1 MLDRG
6 FFNILVKE
14 LPMQYR
20 KHIFDPAG
28 NGQGAKNVEGG
39 NYPQSYSEPYGTNK
53 KARLLKRQHRKYG
66 GSFAPVASGDLLKD
80 FKTSNSGFISGG
92 MGFGFI
98 TDMGKVKSLLKSG
111 RPLSTKANPLP
122 KPVEKW
128 IMKEADKY
136 VGKKLNKIKGGTFTI
151 KT

>member
-1 MLDRG
+1 MLDKG

-28 NGQGAKNVEGG
+28 GGSNAKNVEGG
-39 NYPQSYSEPYGTNK
+39 DYPQSYSEPYGTNI
-53 KARLLKRQHRKYG
+53 KAGLLNRQHKKFG

-80 FKTSNSGFISGG
+80 FKASNSGLISNG
-92 MGFGFI
+92 MGYGFV
-98 TDMGKVKSLLKSG
+98 TDMGKVKSLITSG
-111 RPLSTKANPLP
+111 RPISTNKNPLP

-128 IMKEADKY
+128 IMAEADKY
-136 VGKKLNKIKGGTFTI
+136 AKKEWSKIKGRTFNI
-151 KT
+151 